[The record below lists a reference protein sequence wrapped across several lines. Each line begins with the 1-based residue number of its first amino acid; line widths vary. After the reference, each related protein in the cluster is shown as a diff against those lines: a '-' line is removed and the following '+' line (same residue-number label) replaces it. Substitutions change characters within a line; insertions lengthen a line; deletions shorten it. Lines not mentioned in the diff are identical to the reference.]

1 MDGNHKPSPLLTL
14 LSLLDNIGLG
24 WNLMSEHD
32 GNKKRMGNSWR
43 SILNMSII
51 IQDYKIL

>member
-24 WNLMSEHD
+24 WNMMSEHD
-32 GNKKRMGNSWR
+32 GNKKTYGKFME
-43 SILNMSII
+43 IHP
-51 IQDYKIL
+51 